1 MGFEVLINFLIRS
14 YSAPLPTYVLA
25 QSVTQTLRQKFF
37 SLVLNSRVFGNVKVA
52 HSSFKQL
59 PAYF

>member
-1 MGFEVLINFLIRS
+1 MGFEVLINFLIHS
-14 YSAPLPTYVLA
+14 YSPPPPTYVLA

-37 SLVLNSRVFGNVKVA
+37 SLVLNSRVFGNVNVA